1 MTVILVRHGESE
13 GNAAG
18 IIQGWLDTELTLKGQ
33 EQARAARTQLAEM
46 PIQAV
51 YASPLKRAYHTGLAI
66 AQAHDLEII
75 AEADLREQR
84 WGLAEGKTWAEA
96 TAKWNLKPGT
106 DWASLIPEMEPNAV
120 LRMRSYECF
129 KRIADRHVDEL
140 VVCATHGGVI
150 IQLLA
155 EILELD
161 ETEWPR
167 VRVLNGGLT
176 TVTGNSKAFKLEGIN
191 VAAI

>member
-18 IIQGWLDTELTLKGQ
+18 IIQGWLDTELTSKGQ
-33 EQARAARTQLAEM
+33 EQARAAGTQLSEM

-51 YASPLKRAYHTGLAI
+51 YASPLKRANHTGLAI
-66 AQAHDLEII
+66 AQRHDLEII
-75 AEADLREQR
+75 TEPDLREQR
-84 WGLAEGKTWAEA
+84 WGLAEGKTWEESI
-96 TAKWNLKPGT
+96 AKWNLKPGK
-106 DWASLIPEMEPNAV
+106 DWASLIPEMEPNVV
-120 LRMRSYECF
+120 LRKRSYECF
-129 KRIADRHVDEL
+129 KRIADRHVDDL

-161 ETEWPR
+161 ETEWPH

-176 TVTGNSKAFKLEGIN
+176 TVTGNSSAFKLEGIN

>member
-18 IIQGWLDTELTLKGQ
+18 IIHGWLDTELTSKGQ
-33 EQARAARTQLAEM
+33 EQARAAGTQLSEM

-66 AQAHDLEII
+66 AQRHDLEII
-75 AEADLREQR
+75 TEPDLREQR
-84 WGLAEGKTWAEA
+84 WGLAEGKTWKESI
-96 TAKWNLKPGT
+96 AKWNLKPGK
-106 DWASLIPEMEPNAV
+106 DWASLVPEMEPNVV
-120 LRMRSYECF
+120 LRKRSYECF
-129 KRIADRHVDEL
+129 KRIADRHVDDL

-161 ETEWPR
+161 ETEWPH

-176 TVTGNSKAFKLEGIN
+176 TVTGNSSAFKLEGIN